1 MVERDTDDQTL
12 MLRFQQGDARAFET
26 LFARHKSGLYR
37 FVLKLSLDPALA
49 EDISQHAWMRLIEV
63 AEARRYYAR
72 ENASFQTYLYTL
84 ARNKYFD
91 EYRRDQGVARA
102 EAPEALEQ
110 EFRNELVQTP
120 EELVSRRQDH
130 NRLMRALRDLPA
142 DQREVV
148 VLWMQGLEL
157 VEVARITG
165 DPWHTI
171 VSRKRYALAKLK
183 RALDPEPVALKE

>member
-1 MVERDTDDQTL
+1 
-12 MLRFQQGDARAFET
+12 MLQFQQGDARAFET

-63 AEARRYYAR
+63 AEAGRYYAR

-91 EYRRDQGVARA
+91 EYRRDQGVARVAPA
-102 EAPEALEQ
+102 EAVEQ
-110 EFRNELVQTP
+110 EFRDELVQTP

-130 NRLMRALRDLPA
+130 NRLMRALRDLPPE
-142 DQREVV
+142 QREVV

-165 DPWHTI
+165 DSWHTI

-183 RALDPEPVALKE
+183 RLLDPEPVH